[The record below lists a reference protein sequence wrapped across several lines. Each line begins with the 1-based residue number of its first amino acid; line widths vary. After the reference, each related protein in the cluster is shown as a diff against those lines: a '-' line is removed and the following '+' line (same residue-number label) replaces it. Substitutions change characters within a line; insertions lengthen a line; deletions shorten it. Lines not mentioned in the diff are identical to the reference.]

1 MGRWVTETCKA
12 LMLTDGWAE
21 ADIFFKELST
31 SFKRFIDL
39 RLGVGLGLGMG
50 LGLVLGLGLA
60 IGLGWARFHNLHV
73 TVRISSN

>member
-1 MGRWVTETCKA
+1 MGGLPFGYSSRNFPR
-12 LMLTDGWAE
+12 LLF
-21 ADIFFKELST
+21 ISL
-31 SFKRFIDL
+31 FKRFIDL
-39 RLGVGLGLGMG
+39 GLGVGLGLGMG